1 MNYTQAQIDR
11 ANAVSLEDFLRTQG
25 ETLIKSGREYRWK
38 EHDSLTVRGNK
49 WFRHSQSKGGYTGLA
64 DIFAKRVAQAI
75 RGSKLKLFLLILIFS
90 IISQTIIPIHTA
102 YIPILIPPMLA
113 MMNEMKMDRRLMAGA
128 LVSGTMPYVGIPIG
142 YGLIFMGIVKDN
154 MCANGLTVTVQ
165 QVYSVNWMLML
176 TFIPGIIYIWFRYRK
191 PREYKNV
198 DVDLSAYNAV
208 ESTKLE
214 LRHWISI
221 AAVLVVTAVEFKT
234 QSLAVAALAGLVI
247 MFFSGAVK
255 WKDIEERFNDGIRM
269 MGSIAFIMLVAGG
282 FGMVMRATGG
292 VNALVERSASAL
304 SSSHL
309 LAATVITLIGLVV
322 TMGIG
327 TSFGTIPVI
336 AVLFVPL
343 CTKLGFSP
351 AATILMI
358 SSAAALGDAGS
369 LASDATLGPT
379 CGLNADGQHDHIW
392 DMTTFAEKHCAL
404 ASSLHFSMK
413 GYRLSKHLRLSWDA
427 SVASEFYNCIFA

>member
-1 MNYTQAQIDR
+1 MSIFLNPVVFSVILMCILCLCKLNVMFSLIIACFVGGLMGGMSVSDISSTMLAGFSN
-11 ANAVSLEDFLRTQG
+11 NAEAAL
-25 ETLIKSGREYRWK
+25 
-38 EHDSLTVRGNK
+38 
-49 WFRHSQSKGGYTGLA
+49 
-64 DIFAKRVAQAI
+64 
-75 RGSKLKLFLLILIFS
+75 
-90 IISQTIIPIHTA
+90 A
-102 YIPILIPPMLA
+102 YILL
-113 MMNEMKMDRRLMAGA
+113 GA
-128 LVSGTMPYVGIPIG
+128 FASCL
-142 YGLIFMGIVKDN
+142 
-154 MCANGLTVTVQ
+154 
-165 QVYSVNWMLML
+165 
-176 TFIPGIIYIWFRYRK
+176 
-191 PREYKNV
+191 
-198 DVDLSAYNAV
+198 AYNAV

-304 SSSHL
+304 SSSRL

-369 LASDATLGPT
+369 PASDATLGPT

-392 DMTTFAEKHCAL
+392 DTCVPTFGAL
-404 ASSLHFSMK
+404 NIPLMIGTIIIAQF
-413 GYRLSKHLRLSWDA
+413 
-427 SVASEFYNCIFA
+427 I

>member
-1 MNYTQAQIDR
+1 MSIFLNPVVFSVILMCILCLCKLNVMFSLIIACFVGGLMGGMSVSDISSTMLAGFSN
-11 ANAVSLEDFLRTQG
+11 NAEAALAYILLGTFASCLA
-25 ETLIKSGREYRWK
+25 
-38 EHDSLTVRGNK
+38 
-49 WFRHSQSKGGYTGLA
+49 YTGLA

-128 LVSGTMPYVGIPIG
+128 LVSGMMPYVGIPIG

-255 WKDIEERFNDGIRM
+255 WKDNGCCESG
-269 MGSIAFIMLVAGG
+269 GSQNAR
-282 FGMVMRATGG
+282 GM
-292 VNALVERSASAL
+292 RSASNR
-304 SSSHL
+304 L
-309 LAATVITLIGLVV
+309 LLWI
-322 TMGIG
+322 
-327 TSFGTIPVI
+327 
-336 AVLFVPL
+336 
-343 CTKLGFSP
+343 
-351 AATILMI
+351 
-358 SSAAALGDAGS
+358 
-369 LASDATLGPT
+369 
-379 CGLNADGQHDHIW
+379 
-392 DMTTFAEKHCAL
+392 
-404 ASSLHFSMK
+404 
-413 GYRLSKHLRLSWDA
+413 
-427 SVASEFYNCIFA
+427 

>member
-1 MNYTQAQIDR
+1 MSIFLNPVVFSVILMCILCLCKLNVMFSLIIACFVGGLMGGMSVSDISSTMLAGFSN
-11 ANAVSLEDFLRTQG
+11 NAEAALAYILLGTFASCLA
-25 ETLIKSGREYRWK
+25 
-38 EHDSLTVRGNK
+38 
-49 WFRHSQSKGGYTGLA
+49 YTGLA

-128 LVSGTMPYVGIPIG
+128 LVSGMMPYVGIPIG

-221 AAVLVVTAVEFKT
+221 AAV
-234 QSLAVAALAGLVI
+234 LVI

-369 LASDATLGPT
+369 PASDATLGPT

-392 DMTTFAEKHCAL
+392 DTCVPTFGAL
-404 ASSLHFSMK
+404 NIPLMIGTIIIAQF
-413 GYRLSKHLRLSWDA
+413 
-427 SVASEFYNCIFA
+427 I

>member
-1 MNYTQAQIDR
+1 MSIFLNPVVFSVILMCILCLCKLNVMFSLIIACFVGGLMGGMSVSDISSTMLAGFSN
-11 ANAVSLEDFLRTQG
+11 NAEAALAYILLGTFASCLA
-25 ETLIKSGREYRWK
+25 
-38 EHDSLTVRGNK
+38 
-49 WFRHSQSKGGYTGLA
+49 YTGLA

-128 LVSGTMPYVGIPIG
+128 LVSGMMPYVGIPIG

-165 QVYSVNWMLML
+165 QVYSVNWML
-176 TFIPGIIYIWFRYRK
+176 
-191 PREYKNV
+191 
-198 DVDLSAYNAV
+198 SAYNAV

-221 AAVLVVTAVEFKT
+221 IAVLVVTAVEFKT
-234 QSLAVAALAGLVI
+234 QSLAVAALTGLVI

-304 SSSHL
+304 SSSRL

-369 LASDATLGPT
+369 PASDATLGPT

-392 DMTTFAEKHCAL
+392 DTCVPTFGAL
-404 ASSLHFSMK
+404 NIPLMIGTIIIAQF
-413 GYRLSKHLRLSWDA
+413 
-427 SVASEFYNCIFA
+427 I

>member
-1 MNYTQAQIDR
+1 
-11 ANAVSLEDFLRTQG
+11 
-25 ETLIKSGREYRWK
+25 
-38 EHDSLTVRGNK
+38 
-49 WFRHSQSKGGYTGLA
+49 
-64 DIFAKRVAQAI
+64 
-75 RGSKLKLFLLILIFS
+75 
-90 IISQTIIPIHTA
+90 
-102 YIPILIPPMLA
+102 
-113 MMNEMKMDRRLMAGA
+113 
-128 LVSGTMPYVGIPIG
+128 
-142 YGLIFMGIVKDN
+142 

-292 VNALVERSASAL
+292 VDALVE
-304 SSSHL
+304 
-309 LAATVITLIGLVV
+309 
-322 TMGIG
+322 
-327 TSFGTIPVI
+327 
-336 AVLFVPL
+336 
-343 CTKLGFSP
+343 
-351 AATILMI
+351 
-358 SSAAALGDAGS
+358 
-369 LASDATLGPT
+369 
-379 CGLNADGQHDHIW
+379 
-392 DMTTFAEKHCAL
+392 
-404 ASSLHFSMK
+404 
-413 GYRLSKHLRLSWDA
+413 
-427 SVASEFYNCIFA
+427 

>member
-1 MNYTQAQIDR
+1 MSIFLNPVVFSVILMCILCLCKLNVMFSLIIACFVGGLMGGMSVSDISSTMLAGFSN
-11 ANAVSLEDFLRTQG
+11 NAEAALAYILLGTFASCLA
-25 ETLIKSGREYRWK
+25 
-38 EHDSLTVRGNK
+38 
-49 WFRHSQSKGGYTGLA
+49 YTGLA

-128 LVSGTMPYVGIPIG
+128 LVSGMMPYVGIPIG

-221 AAVLVVTAVEFKT
+221 IAVLVVTAVEFKT

-255 WKDIEERFNDGIRM
+255 WKDIEERFNDG
-269 MGSIAFIMLVAGG
+269 
-282 FGMVMRATGG
+282 RAAADAQQRITAKHLHHAAAEEILQRDHHNRHNQTQYNSFAALEQSG
-292 VNALVERSASAL
+292 NADCKADRCKEHDHEDGLQCAVKGDRGNACRVENTVENRKAQAANQRSRNTISVEQ
-304 SSSHL
+304 SHL
-309 LAATVITLIGLVV
+309 VGDD
-322 TMGIG
+322 
-327 TSFGTIPVI
+327 
-336 AVLFVPL
+336 
-343 CTKLGFSP
+343 P
-351 AATILMI
+351 AHPEQE
-358 SSAAALGDAGS
+358 SA
-369 LASDATLGPT
+369 
-379 CGLNADGQHDHIW
+379 
-392 DMTTFAEKHCAL
+392 
-404 ASSLHFSMK
+404 
-413 GYRLSKHLRLSWDA
+413 
-427 SVASEFYNCIFA
+427 